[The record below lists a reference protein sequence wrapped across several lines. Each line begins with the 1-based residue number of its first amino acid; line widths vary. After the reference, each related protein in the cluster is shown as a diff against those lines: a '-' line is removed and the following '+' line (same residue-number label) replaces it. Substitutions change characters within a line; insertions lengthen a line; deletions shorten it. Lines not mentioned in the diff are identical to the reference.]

1 MQATEQPKVSVIIP
15 TRNRSDSVGR
25 LLRSIQGTRDLDK
38 ISLEVLVVDNG
49 STDDTAEYLKETSM
63 KWSLIRPFFEGRA
76 GKNFALNKG
85 IQEAKGE
92 FLCLM
97 DDDIVVE
104 PTWLGELVKDYR
116 TTGYDAL
123 QPRVLPG
130 RDPSGKPAERGRLY
144 QYNIP
149 VIDYGESVRDLR
161 GLTGVIMSF
170 RREVLNKAGLFDERL
185 PASGYHGDTDISRR
199 IREAGFS
206 IGYTPHV
213 VAYHELNPDRY
224 GTGYARLSQYR
235 KGLSRSLYGRD
246 SILFD
251 VIPNLLA
258 NLMRYIVYL
267 TMRRTEKIYKTEKR
281 IMKYWG
287 YLVGRFQRRMG
298 KEPWA

>member
-1 MQATEQPKVSVIIP
+1 MQTAEQPKVSVIIA
-15 TRNRSDSVGR
+15 TRNRSDSLGR
-25 LLRSIQGTRDLDK
+25 LLHSLRETRGFNQ
-38 ISLEVLVVDNG
+38 ISLEVLVVNNA
-49 STDDTAEYLKETSM
+49 STDDTARRLQETIQEWPLVRALS
-63 KWSLIRPFFEGRA
+63 EGRP
-76 GKNFALNKG
+76 GKNFALNAG
-85 IQEAKGE
+85 IREARGE
-92 FLCLM
+92 ILCFM
-97 DDDIVVE
+97 DDDIVLD
-104 PTWLGELVKDYR
+104 PNWLEELVKDYQITR
-116 TTGYDAL
+116 YDAL

-130 RDPSGKPAERGRLY
+130 KDPAGRPAESHRLY

-149 VIDYGESVRDLR
+149 VIDYGDLLKDVR

-170 RREVLNKAGLFDERL
+170 RREVVDKAGLFDERL
-185 PASGYHGDTDISRR
+185 PASGYHGDTDLSRR
-199 IREAGFS
+199 IRQAGFS

-246 SILFD
+246 SIFFD

-258 NLMRYIVYL
+258 NLVRYLVYAAL
-267 TMRRTEKIYKTEKR
+267 RRTEKIYKTEKR

>member
-1 MQATEQPKVSVIIP
+1 MQATGQPKVSVIIP
-15 TRNRSDSVGR
+15 TRNRIDSLER
-25 LLRSIQGTRDLDK
+25 LLRSIQGTRDLEK
-38 ISLEVLVVDNG
+38 IPLEVLVVDNG
-49 STDDTAEYLKETSM
+49 SIDDTAGYLRETSK
-63 KWSLIRPFFEGRA
+63 KWSPLRPLFEGRA
-76 GKNFALNKG
+76 GKNFALNRG

-92 FLCLM
+92 ILCLM
-97 DDDIVVE
+97 DDDIVVD
-104 PTWLGELVKDYR
+104 PDWLQELVKDYR

-130 RDPSGKPAERGRLY
+130 QDPSGRPAEAGRLY
-144 QYNIP
+144 EYNIP

-170 RREVLNKAGLFDERL
+170 RRGVLDKAGLFDERL
-185 PASGYHGDTDISRR
+185 PASGYHGDTDLSRR

-213 VAYHELNPDRY
+213 VAYHELNPNRY
-224 GTGYARLSQYR
+224 GPGYARLSQYR

-258 NLMRYIVYL
+258 NLLRYLVYL
-267 TMRRTEKIYKTEKR
+267 AMRRTEKIYKTEKR

-287 YLVGRFQRRMG
+287 YLVGRFQRTMG
-298 KEPWA
+298 KEPWV

>member
-1 MQATEQPKVSVIIP
+1 MPADEQPKVSVIIP
-15 TRNRSDSVGR
+15 TRNRSESLGR
-25 LLRSIQGTRDLDK
+25 LLRSLQGTRDLSD
-38 ISLEVLVVDNG
+38 ISLEILVIDNG
-49 STDDTAEYLKETSM
+49 STDDTSRRLREASQRWPL
-63 KWSLIRPFFEGRA
+63 LRALFEGRP
-76 GKNFALNKG
+76 GKNFALNRG

-92 FLCLM
+92 ILCLM
-97 DDDIVVE
+97 DDDIVLD
-104 PTWLGELVKDYR
+104 PNWLAELVKDFR
-116 TTGYDAL
+116 TAGYDAL

-130 RDPSGKPAERGRLY
+130 RDPSGRSADASRLY

-170 RREVLNKAGLFDERL
+170 RREVVGKAGLFDERL
-185 PASGYHGDTDISRR
+185 PASGYHGDTDLSRR

-224 GTGYARLSQYR
+224 GASYARLSQYR

-246 SILFD
+246 SILFN
-251 VIPNLLA
+251 VIPNLFA
-258 NLMRYIVYL
+258 NLIRYLVYL
-267 TMRRTEKIYKTEKR
+267 CTRRTAKLYRTEKR

-298 KEPWA
+298 KEPWV